1 MYCINKGTINWFNA
15 DKGYGFIMADDMQ
28 DVFAYLLSIQGNDFK
43 KYAEGQKVTFDI
55 KMTSRGRYASN
66 VHKR

>member
-1 MYCINKGTINWFNA
+1 
-15 DKGYGFIMADDMQ
+15 
-28 DVFAYLLSIQGNDFK
+28 
-43 KYAEGQKVTFDI
+43 VTFDI

>member
-1 MYCINKGTINWFNA
+1 MNKGTINWFNA

-28 DVFAYLLSIQGNDFK
+28 DVFDYLISIQGNDFK
-43 KYAEGQKVTFDI
+43 KYDEGQKVTFDI
-55 KMTSRGRYASN
+55 KMTSRGRYDSN

>member
-1 MYCINKGTINWFNA
+1 MNKGTINWFNA

-28 DVFAYLLSIQGNDFK
+28 DVFAYLISIQGNDCK
-43 KYAEGQKVTFDI
+43 KYDEGQKVTFDI
-55 KMTSRGRYASN
+55 KMTSSGRYDSN

>member
-1 MYCINKGTINWFNA
+1 
-15 DKGYGFIMADDMQ
+15 
-28 DVFAYLLSIQGNDFK
+28 
-43 KYAEGQKVTFDI
+43 EGQKVTFDI

>member
-1 MYCINKGTINWFNA
+1 
-15 DKGYGFIMADDMQ
+15 MADDRQ

-66 VHKR
+66 VHIR

>member
-1 MYCINKGTINWFNA
+1 MNKGTINWFNA

-28 DVFAYLLSIQGNDFK
+28 DVFAYLISIQGNDFK
-43 KYAEGQKVTFDI
+43 KYDEGQSQKVTFDI
-55 KMTSRGRYASN
+55 KMTSRGRYDSN